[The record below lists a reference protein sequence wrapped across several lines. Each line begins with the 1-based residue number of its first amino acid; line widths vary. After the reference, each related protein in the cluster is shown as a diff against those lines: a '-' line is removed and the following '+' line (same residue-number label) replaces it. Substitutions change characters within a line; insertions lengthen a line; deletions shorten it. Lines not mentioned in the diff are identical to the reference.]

1 MSRKRPLLLL
11 GRPALTAG
19 VIIYTAGIGP
29 RSLVQAETIKHC
41 RLVETLFDTQPSDPA
56 VIREALEVCDSDL
69 GCAGISIE
77 SKFDERKDDDGTY
90 LYRHT
95 FLNGKNYTD
104 GNLGADLICG
114 PSNKRHGGGDCEVI
128 ANAKLLGD
136 RTHLTA
142 FTNKAYAFHRGR
154 IIGGEI
160 ITTKKKKL
168 TVAQAKDCC
177 TSAIAPDC
185 VAFTFPV
192 WSKTDLNTVPNV
204 TFYSTATTFERSKV
218 RGGVDEWRSYV
229 STDPGRS
236 QHVQENILD
245 DVDMELGKHNIG
257 DWTHAERAR
266 LFGTCCNEKT
276 DHGGYPSINAVAEAD
291 SLPRIACN
299 LTRQAFYEQ
308 YEIPRRPV
316 MLTGCADTWPAMT
329 GWTYDKLTARF
340 SNSSHWRARIGDGP
354 ENYQNGVEWREIAHR
369 MKNDLRFYVFDQLED
384 EEAKTLENDYEIP
397 DPIKGADLY
406 AEMKKRGHFFEG
418 PLRWFA
424 LGQLGSGTQPHNDP
438 YASDAWNTLI
448 KGHKWWIIWPE
459 GVTKDDHLEY
469 IKCDDTCSY
478 SDPFVREWASAIGIN
493 AARTEYHPGHYAE
506 HVLQRPGE
514 TMYVPH
520 GRLHTVFNLDSTIA
534 ITANYGT
541 AANLDRVWEAACNDG
556 ITDVKARI
564 MYNLV
569 LNSEQRARVRQTRL
583 WPMEEACTKPEHRTS
598 KVVKKQQ
605 LEDFP
610 LASDSNFFNDK
621 DWSPKVSD
629 VVEAKYKGDQNEY
642 YRGTITRASHGTY
655 DVLYVDGD
663 RNYKLPRWAL
673 ARFRMYNKGELVDVY
688 DERRDQWYLAIVR
701 RPAPGSDDEI
711 EVMRYNQNDIDVVHS
726 DKVRRFGWNFR
737 PGNKVL
743 AKFLDDE
750 TKLHPG
756 TVVAD
761 FGNGRFSIKYDDGV
775 VASAHRDEMMYQWA
789 AKAFEDDPKGVHR

>member
-1 MSRKRPLLLL
+1 MSRKRPPLL
-11 GRPALTAG
+11 GRPAFTAG
-19 VIIYTAGIGP
+19 VIISAAGIAP
-29 RSLVQAETIKHC
+29 QPLVQAEAIEHS
-41 RLVETLFDTQPSDPA
+41 RLVETLFDTPPSDPA

-69 GCAGISIE
+69 GCAGVSIE
-77 SKFDERKDDDGTY
+77 SKFDERKDNDVTY

-104 GNLGADLICG
+104 GNLDADLTCG
-114 PSNKRHGGGDCEVI
+114 PSNKRHGGDCETI
-128 ANAKLLGD
+128 AKAKLLGD
-136 RTHLTA
+136 RKHLTA
-142 FTNKAYAFHRGR
+142 ITNKPFAFHRGR
-154 IIGGEI
+154 ITGGEI
-160 ITTKKKKL
+160 ITTMKKL
-168 TVAQAKDCC
+168 TIAQAKEYC
-177 TSAIAPDC
+177 TSAISPDC

-204 TFYSTATTFERSKV
+204 TFYSTATAFERSKV

-229 STDPGRS
+229 STDPDRS
-236 QHVQENILD
+236 QHVQDDDILD
-245 DVDMELGKHNIG
+245 DVGMELGKHNIE

-276 DHGGYPSINAVAEAD
+276 VQEDYPSIDTVAEAD

-308 YEIPRRPV
+308 YEIPRKPV
-316 MLTGCADTWPAMT
+316 MLIGCADTWPAMT
-329 GWTYDKLTARF
+329 EWTYDKLAARF

-354 ENYQNGVEWREIAHR
+354 ENYQNEVEWREIAHR

-384 EEAKTLENDYEIP
+384 EEAKTLEDDYEIP

-406 AEMKKRGHFFEG
+406 AEMKKRGHFFDG

-424 LGQLGSGTQPHNDP
+424 MGKLGSGTQPHNDP

-459 GVTKDDHLEY
+459 GATKDDHLEY

-493 AARTEYHPGHYAE
+493 AARTEYFPGRYAE

-564 MYNLV
+564 MYTLV
-569 LNSEQRARVRQTRL
+569 LNSEQRARVRQTRF
-583 WPMEEACTKPEHRTS
+583 WPMEEACTKTERRTS
-598 KVVKKQQ
+598 KAVKKRQ

-610 LASDSNFFNDK
+610 LASDLNFVYDN
-621 DWSPKVSD
+621 WSPKVGDD
-629 VVEAKYKGDQNEY
+629 VMAKYNSDLNEY
-642 YRGTITRASHGTY
+642 YQGTITRASHGTY

-663 RNYKLPRWAL
+663 RDLKLPRWAL

-701 RPAPGSDDEI
+701 KQVPGSDDEI

-750 TKLHPG
+750 TQWHPG
-756 TVVAD
+756 IVVAD
-761 FGNGRFSIKYDDGV
+761 FGIGRL
-775 VASAHRDEMMYQWA
+775 YQI
-789 AKAFEDDPKGVHR
+789 R